1 MGNSHT
7 HTPRGDA
14 SAKKRLGRQRRLS
27 EPEGEFDDN
36 QLRPNRI
43 KMSMS
48 GAATPI
54 STTPPRI
61 QINGM
66 ESTEELEEQEK
77 ELSKSASLGPLRR
90 SRSLA
95 VFERMST
102 CNASESMASGVS
114 VHSALSRLQVLC
126 STMAT
131 ISLQMNVD
139 LPSSTNANHS
149 ASLRRMQFLTS
160 NSTTNVTARSLDDAH
175 SIADLQLKPLSRAKS
190 HSPLKQM
197 RTYSYRSLSSEENA
211 LDKAACDLIKNS
223 WNEAT
228 KAANATGRYF
238 GYFVFQRVFQKDPSL
253 KTAFGLKPNEDFS
266 ELPEDHECIRHTKIF
281 TNIIHLAA
289 KNVDELEPQVA
300 PAIFKYGE
308 RHYNTK
314 ASDRMT
320 EENVRMVC
328 AQVVCTVCDL
338 LGDDAHPKIV
348 EAWIEM
354 MRYLGRKLLDGFE
367 YAKLTA
373 KHRIS
378 INRNDHHLFLML

>member
-7 HTPRGDA
+7 HTSRANARGR
-14 SAKKRLGRQRRLS
+14 KRLGRQRRLS
-27 EPEGEFDDN
+27 EPEADFDTN
-36 QLRPNRI
+36 QLRPNQVES
-43 KMSMS
+43 SMS
-48 GAATPI
+48 N
-54 STTPPRI
+54 SSTPPRI

-66 ESTEELEEQEK
+66 ESTEELEEVDQTQMK
-77 ELSKSASLGPLRR
+77 KS
-90 SRSLA
+90 
-95 VFERMST
+95 
-102 CNASESMASGVS
+102 CSME
-114 VHSALSRLQVLC
+114 
-126 STMAT
+126 
-131 ISLQMNVD
+131 
-139 LPSSTNANHS
+139 LPSTTKNNHS
-149 ASLRRMQFLTS
+149 ASLRRMQFLS
-160 NSTTNVTARSLDDAH
+160 SSTTTVIAARSFDDAR

-211 LDKAACDLIKNS
+211 LDKTACELIKNS
-223 WNEAT
+223 WHEAT
-228 KAANATGRYF
+228 KNASTTGRHF
-238 GYFVFQRVFQKDPSL
+238 GYFVFQRIFQKDPTL
-253 KTAFGLKPNEDFS
+253 KVVFGLKIDDDIAEIPD
-266 ELPEDHECIRHTKIF
+266 DHECIRHSKIF

-354 MRYLGRKLLDGFE
+354 MRYLGRKLLDGHE

>member
-1 MGNSHT
+1 FFKFFFLNRKAPIS
-7 HTPRGDA
+7 R
-14 SAKKRLGRQRRLS
+14 S
-27 EPEGEFDDN
+27 FDD
-36 QLRPNRI
+36 
-43 KMSMS
+43 
-48 GAATPI
+48 
-54 STTPPRI
+54 
-61 QINGM
+61 
-66 ESTEELEEQEK
+66 
-77 ELSKSASLGPLRR
+77 
-90 SRSLA
+90 
-95 VFERMST
+95 
-102 CNASESMASGVS
+102 
-114 VHSALSRLQVLC
+114 
-126 STMAT
+126 
-131 ISLQMNVD
+131 
-139 LPSSTNANHS
+139 
-149 ASLRRMQFLTS
+149 
-160 NSTTNVTARSLDDAH
+160 AR

-211 LDKAACDLIKNS
+211 LDKTACELIKNS
-223 WNEAT
+223 WHEAT
-228 KAANATGRYF
+228 KNASTTGRHF
-238 GYFVFQRVFQKDPSL
+238 GYFVFQRIFQKDPTLKVVFGLKIVGDRGFFQMAPQALTADDLLKPDERLIARAPINLNICLPPLSYGASVRSLGPACELIKNSWHEATKNASTTGRHFGYFVFQRIFQKDPTLKVVFGLKIACELIKNSWHEATKNASTTGRHFGYFVFQRIFQKDPSL
-253 KTAFGLKPNEDFS
+253 KVTFGLKIDDDIAEIPD
-266 ELPEDHECIRHTKIF
+266 DHECIRHSKIF

-354 MRYLGRKLLDGFE
+354 MRYLGRKLLDGHE

>member
-1 MGNSHT
+1 MY
-7 HTPRGDA
+7 
-14 SAKKRLGRQRRLS
+14 LS
-27 EPEGEFDDN
+27 
-36 QLRPNRI
+36 
-43 KMSMS
+43 
-48 GAATPI
+48 
-54 STTPPRI
+54 
-61 QINGM
+61 
-66 ESTEELEEQEK
+66 
-77 ELSKSASLGPLRR
+77 
-90 SRSLA
+90 
-95 VFERMST
+95 
-102 CNASESMASGVS
+102 
-114 VHSALSRLQVLC
+114 
-126 STMAT
+126 T
-131 ISLQMNVD
+131 IMQD
-139 LPSSTNANHS
+139 LPSTTLTHPTA
-149 ASLRRMQFLTS
+149 ASLRRMQFLS
-160 NSTTNVTARSLDDAH
+160 SSSATNMTARSLDDPR

-211 LDKAACDLIKNS
+211 LDKTACELIKTS
-223 WNEAT
+223 WHET
-228 KAANATGRYF
+228 TLKANATGRHF
-238 GYFVFQRVFQKDPSL
+238 GYFVFQRVFQKDPTL
-253 KTAFGLKPNEDFS
+253 KAVFGLKPEEEISD
-266 ELPEDHECIRHTKIF
+266 LADDHECIRHTKIF

-314 ASDRMT
+314 ATDYMT

-338 LGDDAHPKIV
+338 LGDEASPQHV

-354 MRYLGRKLLDGFE
+354 MRYLGRKLLDGHE

>member
-1 MGNSHT
+1 MQKSVHFLNT
-7 HTPRGDA
+7 IEEELP
-14 SAKKRLGRQRRLS
+14 
-27 EPEGEFDDN
+27 
-36 QLRPNRI
+36 
-43 KMSMS
+43 
-48 GAATPI
+48 
-54 STTPPRI
+54 STTK
-61 QINGM
+61 N
-66 ESTEELEEQEK
+66 
-77 ELSKSASLGPLRR
+77 
-90 SRSLA
+90 
-95 VFERMST
+95 
-102 CNASESMASGVS
+102 
-114 VHSALSRLQVLC
+114 
-126 STMAT
+126 
-131 ISLQMNVD
+131 
-139 LPSSTNANHS
+139 NHS
-149 ASLRRMQFLTS
+149 ASLRRMQFLS
-160 NSTTNVTARSLDDAH
+160 SSTTTVIAARSFDDAR

-211 LDKAACDLIKNS
+211 LDKTACELIKNS
-223 WNEAT
+223 WHEAT
-228 KAANATGRYF
+228 KNASTTGRHF
-238 GYFVFQRVFQKDPSL
+238 GYFVFQRIFQKDPTL
-253 KTAFGLKPNEDFS
+253 KVTFGLKIDDDIAEIPD
-266 ELPEDHECIRHTKIF
+266 DHECIRHSKIF

-354 MRYLGRKLLDGFE
+354 MRYLGRKLLDGHE